1 VVLWAIGMGSTNPA
15 APASQVLGTAY
26 PVSDLSSVKVKF
38 GSVDATVSWAGLVY
52 AGEFQVNVL
61 VPPGL
66 TGDQP
71 VVLTVGGQSTQADA
85 FLNFQ

>member
-1 VVLWAIGMGSTNPA
+1 
-15 APASQVLGTAY
+15 
-26 PVSDLSSVKVKF
+26 
-38 GSVDATVSWAGLVY
+38 VY

-66 TGDQP
+66 SGDQP
-71 VVLTVGGQSTQADA
+71 VVLTVNGQSTQPNA

>member
-1 VVLWAIGMGSTNPA
+1 VLA
-15 APASQVLGTAY
+15 TAY
-26 PVSDLSSVKVKF
+26 PISDLSSVKVKF
-38 GSVDATVSWAGLVY
+38 GSVDAPVSWAGLVY

-66 TGDQP
+66 SGDQP
-71 VVLTVGGQSTQADA
+71 VVLTVGGQSTQPNA